1 MKQFFLYFIL
11 FIIFMLNRV
20 HLFLFYWR
28 LIKIKIIIKCFLV
41 IFYSVNFFDYNIF
54 FCHVFEL
61 IWVLWTLLLYLL
73 IMKYISKFN
82 VLLALRYLIVFSQ
95 SLYLR
100 DVGKLVGMFRIIKMI
115 NKRSVKYAVVF
126 LFEPLK

>member
-11 FIIFMLNRV
+11 FLIFMLNRIN
-20 HLFLFYWR
+20 LFLFYWR

-41 IFYSVNFFDYNIF
+41 IFYSVNFFDYNIV

-82 VLLALRYLIVFSQ
+82 ILLALWYLIVFSE

-100 DVGKLVGMFRIIKMI
+100 DVGELVGMFRIIKMI